1 MTIIIH
7 HEIINQ
13 NNYIKIER
21 KRGEYLENSGGRS
34 DVWERGL
41 DGAGWISG
49 ESGLDEFPLQ
59 FEGGGGWS
67 LDIAV
72 WDLLGAPL
80 VTGAPANECEN
91 SHFGFP

>member
-34 DVWERGL
+34 DV
-41 DGAGWISG
+41 
-49 ESGLDEFPLQ
+49 
-59 FEGGGGWS
+59 
-67 LDIAV
+67 
-72 WDLLGAPL
+72 
-80 VTGAPANECEN
+80 
-91 SHFGFP
+91 